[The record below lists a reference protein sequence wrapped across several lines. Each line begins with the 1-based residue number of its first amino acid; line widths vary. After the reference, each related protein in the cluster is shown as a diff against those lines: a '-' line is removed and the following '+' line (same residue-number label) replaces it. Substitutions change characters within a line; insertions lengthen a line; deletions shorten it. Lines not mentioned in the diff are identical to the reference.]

1 MRNLNDFVTNIT
13 LDLNCNKDTPT
24 INSAQFDKGRKF
36 SVAITANGESFS
48 VAGCEAT
55 LKCVHSD
62 KSSTSLDCTA
72 GISQAGTT
80 VTVTIR
86 EDTLPVRGLT
96 AAKLVF
102 SDGTRNYSTQIF
114 VIDVDSSLDGNVR
127 ATEAYSIIN
136 KLIDQ
141 VHALNESGLI
151 IIDNELNENSS
162 NPVENRIVKAAM
174 NTKANAADV
183 YTKYAA
189 DEKFFTK
196 TEASGKTDNTA
207 FQAFKNEVENRFELH
222 LSVGFDENGVP
233 VKWDNKTNY
242 SGGAFADA
250 RIVTAF
256 VASNVTH
263 LYSGAFAGS
272 TNLTDIYID
281 KAQNAITID
290 SGAFPNGA
298 TVHYKGEFNAV
309 DLIIRALRYSGA
321 EKANKSDV
329 YTKAQT
335 DSAIGN
341 AVSGKANSATTLGG
355 YGITDAYTKVQ
366 MNYELAKK
374 ADLEDIP
381 DITGKAD
388 KGTTLAD
395 YGITNAYTK
404 AQADSAVCGIID
416 TMFSNPD
423 NEFTGIAVELIAGE
437 TSGAPSHWWLVY
449 YDSEGTRHKLY
460 DISSIIPDV
469 SGFATKQQ
477 LAAKADSTDLPT
489 KVSDLDNDSGFLTQ
503 HQNITGKIDKSS
515 IIRRAIEA
523 QVGLSED
530 TVFSSKAVD
539 DYLDY
544 FLRDY
549 YRKSADFYEDKDSW
563 EAVTKEDIEELRTEY
578 YTRSQVD
585 SALSQKIPF
594 EYILVSDLAQLMR
607 LKDTNK
613 LYKGYMSD
621 TDGTF
626 DLQGK
631 TVAFSMWFL
640 KRPFINDY
648 CRYVFLR
655 NGALYCAVGIDSDE
669 FSIVNY
675 NADTIDAMLG
685 ELAAQ
690 LRQTSRDLANL
701 AEDASV
707 QFGATLYFN
716 NSTKKLYLQNLT
728 GQQLGDSVHIT
739 PGLEGATLEVVKED
753 DINYIVLVDA
763 DGLEVSRA
771 ELPAGSGGGGGAAS
785 STLKV
790 FFVGANTVNVA
801 EGQRCVTQMSVSSTI
816 DGTETGNCTA
826 VISTN
831 GVVRATREIQQGIV
845 SIDWT
850 DFLKTGANTATV
862 KVTDSYGASRTLRWT
877 INSISLSI
885 SSTFDSTV
893 AYKDTELTI
902 KYTVMGEGDK
912 SVHFVV
918 DGVEKAVASAP
929 IPNRQYTETLEA
941 LPHGGHIVEIYAD
954 ATVNETVIRSNTLR
968 YAVVCLESGNSN
980 KVIACDFNT
989 IQAKQGDLLAFR
1001 YIVYDPDNLNAAVTL
1016 KVNGDV
1022 VQSVTVDRTP
1032 QIWNIKNY
1040 PQGQTVFTIQSG
1052 SVSKSFTVEVEEY
1065 EPPVSMTDTGLVLD
1079 LSSVGRSNSEE
1090 SPDEWSYEDIS
1101 AELTGFNFN
1110 SNGWISDENGDTALR
1125 INSNAQA
1132 VIDFYPFETDCR
1144 DNGKVIELEFAI
1156 RNALADNVPLVSCL
1170 GATGVG
1176 FEVYPNKF
1184 IFSSAQTSVVAP
1196 FKDEEK
1202 IRIALVIQDKSQ
1214 NRLVSTYL
1222 NGVCCGSVQY
1232 AMTDDFSQP
1241 IPVPITLGAGSS
1253 VCGIDFYN
1261 IRIYEND
1268 LNMYEILNN
1277 YIASRTKPEEI
1288 EELFQKNNIFDSYG
1302 HMIYDNVLAR
1312 IPCMT
1317 YIGELPTFK
1326 GDKKTVN
1333 MIYENMQDTARSFTA
1348 NGVELD
1354 VQGTSSATLPKKN
1367 FKFKIKN
1374 GCTMTA
1380 TGETLSKYQ
1389 LTADSI
1395 PEKNYCMKANYMDSS
1410 NCHNTEMARIIP
1422 LLMPQLPQQEVDSRI
1437 RSTILGFPC
1446 VIWHKA
1452 TENSEREF
1460 IGIYDFN
1467 HDKSDTD
1474 TFGCGGQWPNA
1485 QIIEFR
1491 NNTSA
1496 ACLFL
1501 STDRD
1506 ADDFEFRYPDEGNDY
1521 TNFDLFLEWG
1531 VSHDLSEWTDDTLEE
1546 SYTASDGTVYDSDT
1560 QEYRIAKFRDEAPD
1574 HIDVEAMYS
1583 YWLNCDVF
1591 CMADSLVKNFF
1602 SGTSDTEN
1610 DVKRP
1615 YPYDMDTV
1623 FGLNNE
1629 GVISFSPFV
1638 EMHDKVGGSF
1648 VYNGERSR
1656 FWNNIEIA
1664 YRSEIK
1670 SLYQSWRSRTTNK
1683 LSYDWLINS
1692 FYNNTIS
1699 KLSAALYNLD
1709 GNYKYLSPLVE
1720 DNDASHL
1727 FCWQGDRFEY
1737 LKWWWSNR
1745 VKYKDGQYEAGDYMS
1760 NYIQMRLYTPAIEEE
1775 LAVEANF
1782 DFDIQSYLPGYL
1794 RVKFGSKLRGGRQP
1808 NPNVLTHIEAP
1819 NDVFNDTECIIYG
1832 YGITDIGDLAPKY
1845 VGTVDISMGTSLTS
1859 LKIGDTTEG
1868 YVNENLKV
1876 LSLGNNALLKS
1887 LNIANCP
1894 NLTDSID
1901 ASGCTDIES
1910 IEARGSSITGV
1921 TLPVGGNLK
1930 RLNLPS
1936 TVSNLTVINHSGINE
1951 MIIEGYDNITTL
1963 RLENFPLDIKNI
1975 LSRST
1980 SLYRVRLLNVYIID
1994 NSFALLERISTTCIG
2009 LDENNNNLPSAVITG
2024 RYHISGTIRM
2034 SDKVKYEDE
2043 FNGLTVTADTIID
2056 DVLYDENG
2064 NVVIDKNNNVIVMP
2078 DDTTFTVSYTAAELD
2093 TWIDDVDEAIRQIE
2107 DESGDNNE

>member
-1 MRNLNDFVTNIT
+1 MNDYVTNLT
-13 LDLNCNKDTPT
+13 LDLNCSKNTPT
-24 INSAQFDKGRKF
+24 IDSAQFDKGRVF
-36 SVAITANGESFS
+36 SVAITADGEPYS
-48 VAGCEAT
+48 VAGCQAT

-62 KSSTSLDCTA
+62 KSSTSLDCTD
-72 GISQAGTT
+72 GISQSGNT

-102 SDGTRNYSTQIF
+102 TDGTRNYSTQIF
-114 VIDVDSSLDGNVR
+114 IIDVDSSLDGNVR

-151 IIDNELNENSS
+151 IIDNELKSDS
-162 NPVENRIVKAAM
+162 TQPVENRVVKAALD
-174 NTKANAADV
+174 TKANATDT
-183 YTKYAA
+183 Y
-189 DEKFFTK
+189 TK
-196 TEASGKTDNTA
+196 TEANNIFEAVDNKVTQIDSGRLPTTANNTQYPSVAALKSLLYTLFYTKEEVDDELETKVDPASTLAGYGITDGTK
-207 FQAFKNEVENRFELH
+207 KNDFERFVAAAEKRFELH
-222 LSVGFDENGVP
+222 LTVGFDENGMP
-233 VKWDNKTNY
+233 VKWSDANY
-242 SGGAFADA
+242 FSGGAFVSDK
-250 RIVTAF
+250 IVSAF
-256 VASNVTH
+256 IAANVTS
-263 LYSGAFAGS
+263 LYSGAFAGCH
-272 TNLTDIYID
+272 NLTDLYID
-281 KAQNAITID
+281 NADGYVTIQ
-290 SGAFPNGA
+290 NGA
-298 TVHYKGEFNAV
+298 LPANVTIHFKGDFNATN
-309 DLIIRALRYSGA
+309 IIIKALFMIATVLSQ
-321 EKANKSDV
+321 KPN
-329 YTKAQT
+329 T
-335 DSAIGN
+335 
-341 AVSGKANSATTLGG
+341 ATTLAG
-355 YGITDAYTKVQ
+355 YGITDAYTKAEVDSSFEIASHRVNEVDSSRQ
-366 MNYELAKK
+366 TTTANNLEYPSITALKEFIFHNFYTQDEVDNELETK
-374 ADLEDIP
+374 ADS
-381 DITGKAD
+381 AS
-388 KGTTLAD
+388 TLAG
-395 YGITNAYTK
+395 YGITDAYTK
-404 AQADSAVCGIID
+404 NASDERFESVNNKTQSIDSSGRTSTIEHSLYPSVAAVKD
-416 TMFSNPD
+416 LLFQS
-423 NEFTGIAVELIAGE
+423 
-437 TSGAPSHWWLVY
+437 Y
-449 YDSEGTRHKLY
+449 YN
-460 DISSIIPDV
+460 
-469 SGFATKQQ
+469 A
-477 LAAKADSTDLPT
+477 
-489 KVSDLDNDSGFLTQ
+489 
-503 HQNITGKIDKSS
+503 
-515 IIRRAIEA
+515 
-523 QVGLSED
+523 
-530 TVFSSKAVD
+530 
-539 DYLDY
+539 
-544 FLRDY
+544 
-549 YRKSADFYEDKDSW
+549 
-563 EAVTKEDIEELRTEY
+563 EDIDYELSLLASKRLVEAN
-578 YTRSQVD
+578 RAAAEAELAQRV
-585 SALSQKIPF
+585 PF
-594 EYILVSDLAQLMR
+594 EYIAVSNLFQLLR
-607 LKDTNK
+607 FKETDK
-613 LYKGYMSD
+613 LYKGYITD
-621 TDGTF
+621 TENTF
-626 DLQGK
+626 NLQGR
-631 TVAFSMWFL
+631 TVAFTMWFL
-640 KRPFINDY
+640 KRPQINDY
-648 CRYVFLR
+648 CRYVLLR
-655 NGALYCAVGIDSDE
+655 NGALYCAVGTDSDQFE
-669 FSIVNY
+669 IVNY
-675 NADTIDAMLG
+675 NAATIDVMMANLST
-685 ELAAQ
+685 ELSSV
-690 LRQTSRDLANL
+690 RRDLTNL
-701 AEDASV
+701 AEDTTA
-707 QFGATLYFN
+707 QYGAALSFDET
-716 NSTKKLYLQNLT
+716 TKRLSLQNLL
-728 GQQLGDSVHIT
+728 GEQLGDSVRIT
-739 PGLEGATLEVVKED
+739 PGLEGATIDVIKED
-753 DINYIVLVDA
+753 DVSYLILFDA

-771 ELPAGSGGGGGAAS
+771 ELPAGGGGGSAAS

-790 FFVGANTVNVA
+790 LFVGSNTLNVA
-801 EGQRCVTQMSVSSTI
+801 ENQPCIAQYSFSSTI
-816 DGTETGNCTA
+816 DGVETGNGT
-826 VISTN
+826 VVYSVN
-831 GVVRATREIQQGIV
+831 GTVKATREIQQGTI
-845 SIDWT
+845 SFDCSEY
-850 DFLKTGANTATV
+850 LRQGANTITA
-862 KVTDSYGASRTLRWT
+862 KVTDSYGVSRTLRWT
-877 INSISLSI
+877 ANLITLSI
-885 SSTFDSTV
+885 SSTFDATV
-893 AYKDTELTI
+893 AYRDSSLMF
-902 KYTVMGEGDK
+902 KYTVMGDGDK
-912 SVHFVV
+912 TVHFIV
-918 DGVEKAVASAP
+918 DGDEVSTASAP
-929 IPNRQYTETLEA
+929 IPNRQYTETIGA
-941 LPHGGHIVEIYAD
+941 LRHGDHIIEIYAD
-954 ATVNETVIRSNTLR
+954 ALVNESLIRSNVLR
-968 YAVVCLESGNSN
+968 FAVICLESGNSN
-980 KVIACDFNT
+980 IVIACDFNAT
-989 IQAKQGDLLAFR
+989 QAKQGDLLAFR
-1001 YIVYDPDNLNAAVTL
+1001 YIVYDPGNLSSAVTL
-1016 KVNGDV
+1016 RVNEDI

-1032 QIWNIKNY
+1032 QVWNIKNY

-1052 SVSKSFTVEVEEY
+1052 SASKRFVVEVEAY
-1065 EPPVSMTDTGLVLD
+1065 EPPVSMTNTGLVLD

-1090 SPDEWSYEDIS
+1090 TPDEWSYNDIS
-1101 AELTGFNFN
+1101 AEMLGFNFN
-1110 SNGWISDENGDTALR
+1110 SNGWVSDKNGDTVLR

-1132 VIDFYPFETDCR
+1132 VVNFYPFETDCR

-1156 RNALADNVPLVSCL
+1156 RNALADNVPLISCL
-1170 GATGVG
+1170 GTTSVG
-1176 FEVYPNKF
+1176 FQVYPNKF
-1184 IFSSAQTSVVAP
+1184 VFNSAQTSVVAP

-1232 AMTDDFSQP
+1232 ALNDDFSQP
-1241 IPVPITLGAGSS
+1241 TPVPITLGAGSS

-1261 IRIYEND
+1261 IRIHEND
-1268 LNMYEILNN
+1268 LNMYEIINN

-1348 NGVELD
+1348 NSVELD

-1374 GCTMTA
+1374 GCTMTS

-1474 TFGCGGQWPNA
+1474 TFGCGGQWSNA
-1485 QIIEFR
+1485 QIVEFR

-1501 STDRD
+1501 STNRD
-1506 ADDFEFRYPDEGNDY
+1506 TDDFEFRYPDEGTDY
-1521 TNFDLFLEWG
+1521 TDFDKFLSWG
-1531 VSHDLSEWTDDTLEE
+1531 VSHNLSEWTDENLEE
-1546 SYTASDGTVYDSDT
+1546 QYTALDGTVYDTDT

-1574 HIDVEAMYS
+1574 HIDVESMYS

-1591 CMADSLVKNFF
+1591 CMSDSLVKNFF
-1602 SGTSDTEN
+1602 SGTSDTET

-1664 YRSEIK
+1664 YHSEIR
-1670 SLYQSWRSRTTNK
+1670 SLYQSWRSRKVNK

-1737 LKWWWSNR
+1737 LKWWWANR
-1745 VKYKDGQYEAGDYMS
+1745 IKYKDGQYEAGDYMS
-1760 NYIQMRLYTPAIEEE
+1760 NYIQMRLYSPASDEE
-1775 LAVEANF
+1775 LAVEADF
-1782 DFDIQSYLPGYL
+1782 DFDLKSYLPGYL

-1845 VGTVDISMGTSLTS
+1845 VGTVDISMGTSLTN

-1876 LSLGNNALLKS
+1876 LSLGNNALLKT

-1910 IEARGSSITGV
+1910 IEARGSSITGI

-1936 TVSNLTVINHSGINE
+1936 TVSNLTVINHGGINE
-1951 MIIEGYDNITTL
+1951 MILEGCSNITTL

-1975 LSRST
+1975 LNRCT
-1980 SLYRVRLLNVYIID
+1980 SLYRVRLLNVLISDDSFDLLDTIIQ
-1994 NSFALLERISTTCIG
+1994 NCIG
-2009 LDENNNNLPSAVITG
+2009 LDENNNNLPSPVITG
-2024 RYHISGTIRM
+2024 TYHITGTIRM

-2043 FNGLTVTADTIID
+2043 FMGLTVTAENIID
-2056 DVLYDENG
+2056 DVLYDKTG
-2064 NVVIDKNNNVIVMP
+2064 AVVIDSNNNVVVLP
-2078 DDTTFTVSYTAAELD
+2078 NDNAFTVSYSSAELD
-2093 TWIDDVDEAIRQIE
+2093 TWIDDVDEAMRNIE
-2107 DESGDNNE
+2107 ESGE

>member
-1 MRNLNDFVTNIT
+1 MIDFVTNLT
-13 LDLNCNKDTPT
+13 LDLNCSKDTPT
-24 INSAQFDKGRKF
+24 IDSAQFDKGRVF
-36 SVAITANGESFS
+36 SVAITANGEPFS

-102 SDGTRNYSTQIF
+102 TDSTRNYSTQIF

-127 ATEAYSIIN
+127 STEAYSVIN

-141 VHALNESGLI
+141 IHALNESGLI
-151 IIDNELNENSS
+151 IIDNELKDNSTQ
-162 NPVENRIVKAAM
+162 PVENRVVKAALD
-174 NTKANAADV
+174 TKANAADI
-183 YTKYAA
+183 YTKTES
-189 DEKFFTK
+189 DNKFFTK
-196 TEASGKTDNTA
+196 TEGSGKTDNTA
-207 FQAFKNEVENRFELH
+207 FQAFKTAVDNRFELH

-233 VKWDNKTNY
+233 VKWDDKTNY
-242 SGGAFADA
+242 SAGAFADTK
-250 RIVTAF
+250 IVTAF
-256 VASNVTH
+256 IASNVTH
-263 LYSGAFAGS
+263 LYSGAFSAC
-272 TNLTDIYID
+272 THLTDIYID
-281 KAQNAITID
+281 NDRTAISIA
-290 SGAFPNGA
+290 SEALPNGA
-298 TVHYKGEFNAV
+298 MVHYKGEFNAV
-309 DLIIRALRYSGA
+309 DLFVQALNYFEE
-321 EKANKSDV
+321 EKAKKSEV
-329 YTKAQT
+329 YTKSQT

-341 AVSGKANSATTLGG
+341 AVAGKADRSTTLGG
-355 YGITDAYTKVQ
+355 YGIADAYTKVE
-366 MNYELAKK
+366 MNFKLAQK
-374 ADLEDIP
+374 ADLEDVPTDISQLFNDVGFLKSEDVKALIASSQMSWHFAIYDDYSLALSIEGNYDLNKTIGLYFPKRITTIDASALSKFRNLRTLYINNKKADVSINEEDIP
-381 DITGKAD
+381 ASVTNTYYRDSPGFDIDVVLIAAIDSMRKTKAD
-388 KGTTLAD
+388 KSNT
-395 YGITNAYTK
+395 YTK
-404 AQADSAVCGIID
+404 AEI
-416 TMFSNPD
+416 
-423 NEFTGIAVELIAGE
+423 
-437 TSGAPSHWWLVY
+437 
-449 YDSEGTRHKLY
+449 EGKHY
-460 DISSIIPDV
+460 
-469 SGFATKQQ
+469 ATQQQ
-477 LAAKADSTDLPT
+477 LASKANANDIPT
-489 KVSDLDNDSGFLTQ
+489 KVSELVNDSGFLTQ
-503 HQNITGKIDKSS
+503 RENIG
-515 IIRRAIEA
+515 A
-523 QVGLSED
+523 
-530 TVFSSKAVD
+530 
-539 DYLDY
+539 
-544 FLRDY
+544 
-549 YRKSADFYEDKDSW
+549 AD
-563 EAVTKEDIEELRTEY
+563 
-578 YTRSQVD
+578 
-585 SALSQKIPF
+585 LSQ
-594 EYILVSDLAQLMR
+594 LLL
-607 LKDTNK
+607 LKNTNAI
-613 LYKGYMSD
+613 YKGYFTD

-626 DLQGK
+626 NLQGK
-631 TVAFSMWFL
+631 TVAFLMWFL

-655 NGALYCAVGIDSDE
+655 NGALYCAVGVDSDE
-669 FSIVNY
+669 FTIVNY
-675 NADTIDAMLG
+675 NADSIDAMLS
-685 ELAAQ
+685 ELITQLSQTRRDLTNLAA
-690 LRQTSRDLANL
+690 
-701 AEDASV
+701 DASV
-707 QFGATLYFN
+707 QFGATLFFN
-716 NSTKKLYLQNLT
+716 NANKNLYLQNLA

-753 DINYIVLVDA
+753 DLNYIVLVDS
-763 DGLEVSRA
+763 DGIEVSRA

-816 DGTETGNCTA
+816 EGTETGNCTA

-831 GVVRATREIQQGIV
+831 GVVRATREIQQGVV

-850 DFLKTGANTATV
+850 DFLKTGTNTATV

-877 INSISLSI
+877 INSISLSL
-885 SSTFDSTV
+885 SSTFDASV
-893 AYKDTELTI
+893 AYKDTALTF

-912 SVHFVV
+912 SVHFLV

-941 LPHGGHIVEIYAD
+941 LPHGDHIIEIYAD
-954 ATVNETVIRSNTLR
+954 ATVNGTIIRSNTLR
-968 YAVVCLESGNSN
+968 YAVVCLENGNSN
-980 KVIACDFNT
+980 KVIACDFNAT
-989 IQAKQGDLLAFR
+989 QAKQGDLLTFR
-1001 YIVYDPDNLNAAVTL
+1001 YIVYDPGNLSSAVSL
-1016 KVNGDV
+1016 KVNEDV
-1022 VQSVTVDRTP
+1022 VQNVTVDRTP
-1032 QIWNIKNY
+1032 QVWNIKNY
-1040 PQGQTVFTIQSG
+1040 PQGDTVFTIQSG
-1052 SVSKSFTVEVEEY
+1052 TASKSFVVEVEAY

-1079 LSSVGRSNSEE
+1079 LTSVGRSNSEE
-1090 SPDEWSYEDIS
+1090 SPDEWSYNDIS
-1101 AELTGFNFN
+1101 VEMTGFNFN
-1110 SNGWISDENGDTALR
+1110 SNGWVSDENGDTALR

-1156 RNALADNVPLVSCL
+1156 RNALADNIPLISCL
-1170 GATGVG
+1170 GTTGVG
-1176 FEVYPNKF
+1176 FQVYPNKF

-1232 AMTDDFSQP
+1232 ALNDDFSQP
-1241 IPVPITLGAGSS
+1241 TPVPITLGAGSS

-1261 IRIYEND
+1261 IRIHEND

-1326 GDKKTVN
+1326 GDKKTVSI
-1333 MIYENMQDTARSFTA
+1333 IYENMQDTARSFTA
-1348 NGVELD
+1348 NKVELD

-1367 FKFKIKN
+1367 FKFKLKN
-1374 GCTMTA
+1374 GCTMTS
-1380 TGETLSKYQ
+1380 TGDTLSKYQ
-1389 LTADSI
+1389 LTAESI

-1531 VSHDLSEWTDDTLEE
+1531 VSHDLSEWTDETLEE
-1546 SYTASDGTVYDSDT
+1546 PYTASDGTVYDTDT
-1560 QEYRIAKFRDEAPD
+1560 QDYRIAKFRDEAPD

-1602 SGTSDTEN
+1602 SGTSDTET

-1664 YRSEIK
+1664 YRAEIK
-1670 SLYQSWRSRTTNK
+1670 KLYQNWRSRTVNK

-1745 VKYKDGQYEAGDYMS
+1745 IMYKDGQYEAGDYMS
-1760 NYIQMRLYTPAIEEE
+1760 NYIQMRLYTPASDEE
-1775 LAVEANF
+1775 LAVEADF
-1782 DFDIQSYLPGYL
+1782 DFDLKAYLPGYL

-1808 NPNVLTHIEAP
+1808 NPNTITHIEAP

-1845 VGTVDISMGTSLTS
+1845 VGTVDISMGTSLTN

-1876 LSLGNNALLKS
+1876 LSLGNNALLKT

-1910 IEARGSSITGV
+1910 IEARGSSITGI

-1930 RLNLPS
+1930 RLNLPA

-1951 MIIEGYDNITTL
+1951 MIIEGCENITTL
-1963 RLENFPLDIKNI
+1963 RLENFPLDIKSI
-1975 LSRST
+1975 LYRCT
-1980 SLYRVRLLNVYIID
+1980 SLYRVRLLNVFITD
-1994 NSFALLERISTTCIG
+1994 NSFDLLENITSNCIG

-2034 SDKVKYEDE
+2034 SDKVRYEDE
-2043 FNGLTVTADTIID
+2043 FMGLTVTADTIID
-2056 DVLYDENG
+2056 DVLYDKNG
-2064 NVVIDKNNNVIVMP
+2064 NVVIDKSNNVIVLP
-2078 DDTTFTVSYTAAELD
+2078 DDSAFTVSYTAAELD
-2093 TWIDDVDEAIRQIE
+2093 KWIDDVDEAIRQIE
-2107 DESGDNNE
+2107 ESGE